1 MIVALNLSFI
11 MDAFAFKRILVSIW
25 RQGFQD
31 YMHQFDLGSHKYL
44 IKRIWNYGRK
54 ISFALDAYV
63 YVSH

>member
-1 MIVALNLSFI
+1 MIVALTLSFI
-11 MDAFAFKRILVSIW
+11 MDAYVFKRILMSILK
-25 RQGFQD
+25 QGFQD
-31 YMHQFDLGSHKYL
+31 YMHPFDLRSHKYL